1 MDAEVGLTSDIRF
14 INVTS
19 DHSEGTVLLSAN
31 GSTHPLTNVLLENVR
46 LRFTPPSAPP
56 RPGLVYTPPEHDYRP
71 GPHGSSHTSAAGFNQ
86 MPCTARGKKHAVCD
100 GISLEHVD
108 GVTVR
113 GGEVRF
119 GGEEQSWWGPECVGS
134 DVSSRG
140 VVVEGTFECVRAE

>member
-1 MDAEVGLTSDIRF
+1 
-14 INVTS
+14 
-19 DHSEGTVLLSAN
+19 
-31 GSTHPLTNVLLENVR
+31 
-46 LRFTPPSAPP
+46 
-56 RPGLVYTPPEHDYRP
+56 
-71 GPHGSSHTSAAGFNQ
+71 
-86 MPCTARGKKHAVCD
+86 MPCSARGKKHAVCD

-134 DVSSRG
+134 DVSSRD